1 MPLTKVYESVKLGV
15 VRVLALHP
23 QSRDIIS
30 SGSGSVIGNGTLVL
44 TCAHCVVPGTHMAIA
59 HPTQPKRAL
68 LGDVVFYDATYD
80 IALLNFHEVVGSPVK
95 LVSNA
100 NCAIGNGAFVVGY
113 PMQVEEQVL
122 LSAHIASISPNSI
135 RIDAPVNHGNS
146 GGPLFN
152 LAGEQIGVINAKHGS
167 LSRFLEDFERAGADA
182 GNAIR
187 VAGVQPIQAIQQ
199 LIAEM
204 KTNLNLG
211 IGYAVPTASLPNLHK
226 LFHDLIHGDGEES
239 R

>member
-1 MPLTKVYESVKLGV
+1 MPLTKVYESVMSGV
-15 VRVLALHP
+15 VRVLALDP
-23 QSRDIIS
+23 QSMNIVS
-30 SGSGSVIGNGTLVL
+30 SGSGSVIGDGTLVL
-44 TCAHCVVPGTHMAIA
+44 TCAHCVVPRTQMAIA
-59 HPTQPKRAL
+59 HPTEPRNAI
-68 LGDVVFYDATYD
+68 LGKVVFYDATYD
-80 IALLNFHEVVGSPVK
+80 IALLDFHNVVGSPVK
-95 LVSNA
+95 LVNST

-135 RIDAPVNHGNS
+135 RIDASVNHGNS

-152 LAGEQIGVINAKHGS
+152 LAGEQIGVVNAKHGS
-167 LSRFLEDFERAGADA
+167 LSRFLEDFERAGASA
-182 GNAIR
+182 GNAFR

-199 LIAEM
+199 LISEM
-204 KTNLNLG
+204 NTNLNLG